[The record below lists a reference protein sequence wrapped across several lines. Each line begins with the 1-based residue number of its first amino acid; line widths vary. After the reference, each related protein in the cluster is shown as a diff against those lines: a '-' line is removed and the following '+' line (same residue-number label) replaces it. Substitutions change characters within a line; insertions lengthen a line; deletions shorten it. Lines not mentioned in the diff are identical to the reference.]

1 MNLLGMLKGRADSS
15 DINELAVK
23 ARGQKD
29 AVLLDVRTTEEYQ
42 GGHIGGS
49 VNLPLDKIETAHT
62 IIHKKETP
70 VYVYCHSG
78 ARSSRACKQLRAMG
92 YREAINIGGI
102 CSWRGDIETGGRP
115 E

>member
-1 MNLLGMLKGRADSS
+1 MNILGMFKGRADSS

-29 AVLLDVRTTEEYQ
+29 AVLLDVRTREEYA

-49 VNLPLDKIETAHT
+49 VNLPLDKIESAHT
-62 IIHKKETP
+62 ILNKKETT

-92 YREAINIGGI
+92 YKDAVNIGGI
-102 CSWRGDIETGGRP
+102 CSWRGDIETGGK
-115 E
+115 